1 MPLKRSD
8 VGRRVVVRTTVGDE
22 TGPSGGPALTDTLGT
37 LESWDDSTMGVRKAD
52 GTLVTI
58 AHSDVVAA
66 KPVPPR
72 PDPRLRTSAE
82 TLERIASTGWLPQ
95 VTRPLGDWVLR
106 AAGGFTGRANSVLVV
121 GDPGRP
127 LVEALDGV
135 RSFYADQALPAR
147 AQVVVD
153 SPWERSLVQHG
164 WYDDRPL
171 DGGVLVQ
178 VASVAAALRPG
189 HLDDPEH
196 DSVTISAAPTTQWI
210 AKYGR
215 GDETDEST
223 LMALLT
229 SGDAV
234 GFARLGDPVTAIGR
248 ASTAGDWIGLFA
260 VAVDPGRRRRGQG
273 SAIVRAL
280 LAWAAEHGAVSAYL
294 QVSGTNA
301 AALSMYARFG
311 FATHHRY
318 RYLRAPD

>member
-37 LESWDDSTMGVRKAD
+37 LESWHHSTIEVRKAD

-58 AHSDVVAA
+58 AQADVVAA

-72 PDPRLRTSAE
+72 PHPRQRTSDEA
-82 TLERIASTGWLPQ
+82 LERIASAGWLPP

-127 LVEALDGV
+127 LVEALDVV

-153 SPWERSLVQHG
+153 SPWERALIQHG

-171 DGGVLVQ
+171 EGGVLVQ
-178 VASVAAALRPG
+178 VASVVAALRSG
-189 HLDDPEH
+189 HPDDTQH
-196 DSVTISAAPTTQWI
+196 DSVTISAAPTAPWI

-215 GDETDEST
+215 RDETDEAT
-223 LMALLT
+223 LRALLT

-234 GFARLGDPVTAIGR
+234 GLAQLGDPVTAIGR
-248 ASTAGDWIGLFA
+248 ASTAGDWVGLFA
-260 VAVDPGRRRRGQG
+260 VAVDPGHRRRGLG
-273 SAIVRAL
+273 SAVVRAL
-280 LAWAAEHGAVSAYL
+280 LGWAAEQGAVTAYL
-294 QVSGTNA
+294 QVAAPNA
-301 AALSMYARFG
+301 AALSMYAKFG